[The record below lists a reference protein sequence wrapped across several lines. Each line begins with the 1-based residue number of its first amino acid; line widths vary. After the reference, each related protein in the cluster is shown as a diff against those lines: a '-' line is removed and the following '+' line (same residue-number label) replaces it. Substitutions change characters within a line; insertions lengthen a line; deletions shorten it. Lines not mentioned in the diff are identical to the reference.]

1 MNKEGAGMSKI
12 SIRPRKA
19 ENGKL
24 TEDGYAIV
32 RFVVNGSNPCC
43 KHKPFYIA
51 QNRNGS
57 FFCECSC
64 GLFNTSAWGTEV
76 EALCAYV
83 SERWLSDSAEKALK
97 RLYE

>member
-1 MNKEGAGMSKI
+1 MSEI
-12 SIRPRKA
+12 NIRPKQA
-19 ENGKL
+19 KDGML
-24 TEDGYAIV
+24 TSDRHAFV
-32 RFVVNGSNPCC
+32 RFVVTGINPCC

-51 QNRNGS
+51 ENINGQ

-64 GLFNTSAWGTEV
+64 GLYNTSAWKTEV

-83 SERWLSDSAEKALK
+83 SERWLSEQGEKALR